1 MNFRTVPNGCYF
13 GFHFILAEWYFCILF
28 DMLQQ
33 LGDKDVDW
41 GYPVNLRLNP
51 HKDYHFPK
59 MYVFSEHLQKLTLV
73 LR

>member
-1 MNFRTVPNGCYF
+1 VVFFV
-13 GFHFILAEWYFCILF
+13 FHFIPAEWYFCILLYI
-28 DMLQQ
+28 LQQ
-33 LGDKDVDW
+33 LQVGEKDVDW
-41 GYPVNLRLNP
+41 GHPVNLRLNP